1 MRYALKIH
9 HAHFIMAFKTMK
21 RCFFI
26 WDSGRER
33 KRERVSLFSVWWLSH
48 CRSPMHTLS
57 LSFSLSHTIKANT
70 RKQFSFSCFFLSCGW
85 AGAHSFVCE
94 RKFTSRLIWLSWK
107 LYLCLFGRSL
117 KPVIYKLLSRSGPSV
132 CIHPSPTLLLFI
144 SAISIFVQSFVLRVS
159 L

>member
-26 WDSGRER
+26 WGSGRER
-33 KRERVSLFSVWWLSH
+33 ERGRAGVIIFVVVAFAL
-48 CRSPMHTLS
+48 PKPYLS
-57 LSFSLSHTIKANT
+57 LSLSLSHTIKANT